1 MLKIIEIKE
10 SGVANQMD
18 ALAKQVVTNK
28 TESEASTAE
37 LKAYVRSDLYMNY
50 VRAKIQ
56 TGFITIV
63 EEKLEFMKGA
73 LIKSTEM
80 LSKRNTL

>member
-10 SGVANQMD
+10 SGVANQID
-18 ALAKQVVTNK
+18 ALAKQVATNK

-63 EEKLEFMKGA
+63 EEKLELVKGA

>member
-10 SGVANQMD
+10 SGVANQID
-18 ALAKQVVTNK
+18 ALAKQVATNK

-63 EEKLEFMKGA
+63 EEKLELVKGA
-73 LIKSTEM
+73 LIKSTE
-80 LSKRNTL
+80 

>member
-10 SGVANQMD
+10 TGVANQID
-18 ALAKQVVTNK
+18 ALAKQVATNK

-37 LKAYVRSDLYMNY
+37 LKTYVRSDLYMNY

-56 TGFITIV
+56 TGFISIV
-63 EEKLEFMKGA
+63 EEKLELVKGA

>member
-73 LIKSTEM
+73 LIKSTEL